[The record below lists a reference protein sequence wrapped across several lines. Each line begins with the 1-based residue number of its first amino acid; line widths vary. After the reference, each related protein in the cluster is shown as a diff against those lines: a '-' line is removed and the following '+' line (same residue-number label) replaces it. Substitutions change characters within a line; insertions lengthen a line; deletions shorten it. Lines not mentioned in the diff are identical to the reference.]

1 LAGASDRFIAHK
13 FSTGRAVG
21 VVKSVQKKKSVAGQ
35 FSVKYKSE
43 TCCWTQKLKE
53 EDYGVDKYF
62 SLLRAIFCLFAGRA
76 TP

>member
-13 FSTGRAVG
+13 FSSGRAVG

-53 EDYGVDKYF
+53 EDYGVDKYWV
-62 SLLRAIFCLFAGRA
+62 LLAVENSKHC
-76 TP
+76 